1 MTKTKP
7 ILKCCEISTSYLKNL
22 LVYQGLWYFEI
33 KTDREALPSDG
44 WAYVHPFHQNDIW
57 LLRYFLITTVSIIIW
72 HQLRYSPFWTKVT
85 LKIMLNS
92 L

>member
-1 MTKTKP
+1 MTKKQP
-7 ILKCCEISTSYLKNL
+7 DFKMLWNIDILFKKLISISRSLE
-22 LVYQGLWYFEI
+22 FEI

-44 WAYVHPFHQNDIW
+44 WAYVNPFHQNDIW

-72 HQLRYSPFWTKVT
+72 HQIRYSPFWTRVT
-85 LKIMLNS
+85 LKIMLNN